1 MDVMKIGAFIKSQRT
16 ELNMTQKDLA
26 EKIGCTDK
34 AISRWETGKGLPDMS
49 FIIPLSKELNVSV
62 SELIYGEKFT
72 PEGSTNNAM
81 IEENHIDE
89 TNENISEESS
99 VKEIIKKTDET
110 LINVMNESQKEIK
123 KTTRFS
129 YIVLTLFCLQMLV
142 FFVFPNFVPN
152 TFEPAEM
159 MIAFSVL
166 ISIIIGFV
174 NNKFKWLFPLGIGI
188 VFFIINII
196 NHSDEGFLAA
206 VFGLY
211 FSIGSLILIAI
222 CSLIAYVF
230 KKFKK

>member
-81 IEENHIDE
+81 IEENHTDE
-89 TNENISEESS
+89 MNEIISEECS

-159 MIAFSVL
+159 MIVFSAL
-166 ISIIIGFV
+166 ISIIIGFI

-188 VFFIINII
+188 VFFVINII

-222 CSLIAYVF
+222 CSLISFVV
-230 KKFKK
+230 KKLKK

>member
-81 IEENHIDE
+81 IEENHTDE
-89 TNENISEESS
+89 MNEIISEESF

-159 MIAFSVL
+159 MIVFSAL
-166 ISIIIGFV
+166 ISIIIGFI

-188 VFFIINII
+188 VFFVINII

-206 VFGLY
+206 VFGVY
-211 FSIGSLILIAI
+211 FSVGSLIIIAF
-222 CSLIAYVF
+222 CSLIKCVI
-230 KKFKK
+230 KKLKK

>member
-1 MDVMKIGAFIKSQRT
+1 MDVMKIGAFIKSQRA

-49 FIIPLSKELNVSV
+49 FIIPLSKVLNVSV

-81 IEENHIDE
+81 IEENYTDE
-89 TNENISEESS
+89 MNEIISEESS

-129 YIVLTLFCLQMLV
+129 YIILTLFCLQMLV

-188 VFFIINII
+188 VFFVINII

-222 CSLIAYVF
+222 CSLIKCVI
-230 KKFKK
+230 KKLKK

>member
-72 PEGSTNNAM
+72 PEDSTNNAM
-81 IEENHIDE
+81 IKENHIDE
-89 TNENISEESS
+89 TNGIISEESS

-129 YIVLTLFCLQMLV
+129 YIILTLFCLQMLV

-159 MIAFSVL
+159 MIS
-166 ISIIIGFV
+166 GR
-174 NNKFKWLFPLGIGI
+174 
-188 VFFIINII
+188 
-196 NHSDEGFLAA
+196 
-206 VFGLY
+206 
-211 FSIGSLILIAI
+211 
-222 CSLIAYVF
+222 
-230 KKFKK
+230 

>member
-1 MDVMKIGAFIKSQRT
+1 MDIMKIGAFIKTQRT
-16 ELNMTQKDLA
+16 ELNLTQKELA

-81 IEENHIDE
+81 IEENHIDK

-188 VFFIINII
+188 VFFVINII

-222 CSLIAYVF
+222 CSLISYVI

>member
-1 MDVMKIGAFIKSQRT
+1 MDVIKIGAFIKSQRA

-72 PEGSTNNAM
+72 PESSANNAM

-89 TNENISEESS
+89 TNEIISEEIS
-99 VKEIIKKTDET
+99 VNEIIKKTDET

-159 MIAFSVL
+159 MIVFSAL

-188 VFFIINII
+188 VFFVINII
-196 NHSDEGFLAA
+196 NHSEEGFLAA

-211 FSIGSLILIAI
+211 FSIGSLILIAL
-222 CSLIAYVF
+222 CSLIKCVIE
-230 KKFKK
+230 KLMK

>member
-16 ELNMTQKDLA
+16 ELNLTQKELA

-89 TNENISEESS
+89 TN
-99 VKEIIKKTDET
+99 EIIKKTDET

-174 NNKFKWLFPLGIGI
+174 NNKFKWLFPVGIGI

-222 CSLIAYVF
+222 CSLIKCVI
-230 KKFKK
+230 KKIKK

>member
-1 MDVMKIGAFIKSQRT
+1 MDIMKIGAFIKTQRT

-81 IEENHIDE
+81 IEEKHIDE
-89 TNENISEESS
+89 TNGIISEESS

-129 YIVLTLFCLQMLV
+129 YIIFTLFCLQMLV

-166 ISIIIGFV
+166 ISIILGFV

-188 VFFIINII
+188 VFFVINII

-222 CSLIAYVF
+222 CSLISSVI
-230 KKFKK
+230 KKLKK